1 MDKLDELHDRLDVI
15 ERQISDL
22 AIDSKTFEAVNLIAE
37 RSNLAK
43 MISKVKWDLLSDKE
57 KNLHRLK
64 DFELTEKYYNKYG
77 EDVKP
82 KYLFKKKYI
91 ELVEKVSREKS
102 SGNSFISIL
111 YSILSLSIYTN
122 SHERD
127 CLKII
132 IKEISKNADSEE
144 LKEIIH
150 SYNELELLAKDFY
163 KNTF

>member
-22 AIDSKTFEAVNLIAE
+22 SIDSKTFEAVNLIAE
-37 RSNLAK
+37 RTNLAR

-82 KYLFKKKYI
+82 KYLFKKNT
-91 ELVEKVSREKS
+91 L
-102 SGNSFISIL
+102 NW
-111 YSILSLSIYTN
+111 
-122 SHERD
+122 
-127 CLKII
+127 LK
-132 IKEISKNADSEE
+132 K
-144 LKEIIH
+144 
-150 SYNELELLAKDFY
+150 
-163 KNTF
+163 